1 MRMQEAAVATS
12 EIPARM
18 RMSLTLLVYPEQVYI
33 RSVSGVMQA
42 KAVHGR
48 MTCASVV
55 SHVMT
60 VGMA

>member
-1 MRMQEAAVATS
+1 
-12 EIPARM
+12 
-18 RMSLTLLVYPEQVYI
+18 MSLTLLVYPEQVYI